1 MTEIIPASLQQYQA
15 TERIEEA
22 SSDELGQD
30 EFLTLML
37 TQLKH
42 QDPFQPME
50 NGEFIGQLAQFST
63 VSGIEQMQV
72 ALEDLSG
79 SFVSNQTLEATRL
92 VGKEVLIES
101 DTVFLDENNEIN
113 GRFQL
118 DAASG
123 DVQLTVLDQAGAA
136 VNQISL
142 GEYPAGRHDFTWNGM
157 DKNNN
162 RLPAGAYSVQVT
174 SRIGDTYGAAAT
186 LVGRQVESVEFSNAG
201 SAAINTSNGEVMSLS
216 DVRAVRENSLT
227 E

>member
-1 MTEIIPASLQQYQA
+1 M
-15 TERIEEA
+15 
-22 SSDELGQD
+22 
-30 EFLTLML
+30 
-37 TQLKH
+37 
-42 QDPFQPME
+42 
-50 NGEFIGQLAQFST
+50 
-63 VSGIEQMQV
+63 
-72 ALEDLSG
+72 
-79 SFVSNQTLEATRL
+79 EATRL

-162 RLPAGAYSVQVT
+162 RLPSGAYSVQVT
-174 SRIGDTYGAAAT
+174 SRIGDTYGAAST

-201 SAAINTSNGEVMSLS
+201 SAEINTSNGEVMSLS

>member
-1 MTEIIPASLQQYQA
+1 
-15 TERIEEA
+15 
-22 SSDELGQD
+22 
-30 EFLTLML
+30 
-37 TQLKH
+37 
-42 QDPFQPME
+42 ME

-101 DTVFLDENNEIN
+101 DTVFLEENNDIN

-123 DVQLTVLDQAGAA
+123 DVQLTVLDQTGAA
-136 VNQISL
+136 VNQIAL

-174 SRIGDTYGAAAT
+174 SRIGDTYGAAST

-201 SAAINTSNGEVMSLS
+201 SAEINTSNGEVMGLS
-216 DVRAVRENSLT
+216 DVRAVRETSLT

>member
-92 VGKEVLIES
+92 VGKEVLI
-101 DTVFLDENNEIN
+101 
-113 GRFQL
+113 
-118 DAASG
+118 
-123 DVQLTVLDQAGAA
+123 
-136 VNQISL
+136 
-142 GEYPAGRHDFTWNGM
+142 
-157 DKNNN
+157 
-162 RLPAGAYSVQVT
+162 
-174 SRIGDTYGAAAT
+174 
-186 LVGRQVESVEFSNAG
+186 
-201 SAAINTSNGEVMSLS
+201 
-216 DVRAVRENSLT
+216 
-227 E
+227 

>member
-101 DTVFLDENNEIN
+101 DTVFLDGNNEIN

-162 RLPAGAYSVQVT
+162 RLPSGAYSVQVT
-174 SRIGDTYGAAAT
+174 SRIGDTYGAAST

-201 SAAINTSNGEVMSLS
+201 SAEINTSNGEVMSLS

>member
-136 VNQISL
+136 VDQISL

-174 SRIGDTYGAAAT
+174 SRIGDTYGAAST

-201 SAAINTSNGEVMSLS
+201 SAEINTSNGEVMSLS

>member
-174 SRIGDTYGAAAT
+174 SRIGDTYGAAST

-201 SAAINTSNGEVMSLS
+201 SAEINTSNGEVMSLS

>member
-15 TERIEEA
+15 SERIEEPA
-22 SSDELGQD
+22 SEELGQD

-101 DTVFLDENNEIN
+101 DTVFLEENNDIN

-123 DVQLTVLDQAGAA
+123 DVQLTVLDQTGAA
-136 VNQISL
+136 VNQIAL

-162 RLPAGAYSVQVT
+162 RLPAGTYSVQVT
-174 SRIGDTYGAAAT
+174 SRIGDTYGAAST

-201 SAAINTSNGEVMSLS
+201 SAEINTSNGEVMGLS
-216 DVRAVRENSLT
+216 DVRAVRETSLT

>member
-101 DTVFLDENNEIN
+101 DTVFLDENNDIN

-123 DVQLTVLDQAGAA
+123 DVQLTVLDQTGAA
-136 VNQISL
+136 VNQIAL
-142 GEYPAGRHDFTWNGM
+142 GEHPAGRHDFTWNGM

-174 SRIGDTYGAAAT
+174 SRIGDTYGAAST

-201 SAAINTSNGEVMSLS
+201 SAEINTSNGEVMGLS
-216 DVRAVRENSLT
+216 DVRAVRETSLT

>member
-15 TERIEEA
+15 TERIEEPA
-22 SSDELGQD
+22 SEELGQD

-101 DTVFLDENNEIN
+101 DTVFLDENNDIN

-162 RLPAGAYSVQVT
+162 RLAPGAYSVQVT
-174 SRIGDTYGAAAT
+174 SRIGDTYGAAST

-201 SAAINTSNGEVMSLS
+201 SAEINTSNGEVMSLS

>member
-162 RLPAGAYSVQVT
+162 RLPSGAYSVQVT
-174 SRIGDTYGAAAT
+174 SRIGDTYGAAST

-201 SAAINTSNGEVMSLS
+201 SAEINTSNGEVMSLS

>member
-136 VNQISL
+136 VDQISL

-162 RLPAGAYSVQVT
+162 RLPSGAYSVQVT
-174 SRIGDTYGAAAT
+174 SRIGDTYGAAST

-201 SAAINTSNGEVMSLS
+201 SAEINTSNGEVMSLS

>member
-162 RLPAGAYSVQVT
+162 RLPAGAYSVQAVSYT
-174 SRIGDTYGAAAT
+174 HLT
-186 LVGRQVESVEFSNAG
+186 LPTIPLV
-201 SAAINTSNGEVMSLS
+201 
-216 DVRAVRENSLT
+216 
-227 E
+227 